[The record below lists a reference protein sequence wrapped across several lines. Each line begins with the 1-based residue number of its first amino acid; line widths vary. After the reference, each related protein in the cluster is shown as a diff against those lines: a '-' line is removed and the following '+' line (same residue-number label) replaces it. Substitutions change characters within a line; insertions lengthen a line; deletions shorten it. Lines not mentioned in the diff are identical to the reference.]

1 MGMGIVDPD
10 GPGTND
16 TNEGGVRGVSFVR
29 LSSGDEDG
37 LGTGAGGLGG
47 LGGGGEIDRL
57 VKEVDVVISLLPP
70 ALHTPL
76 ARLCIAHQTHLITP
90 SYISPEMRALDGAA
104 RNAGGGGNPG
114 GGEGKGIL
122 ILCEIGLDPGL
133 DHVGAVELVERARAR
148 MGAGESGEGEREREI
163 QSFVS
168 FCGGLPE
175 PRLVLPLPSSLQP
188 SHHEPSPTP
197 SPSTAPTPSNE
208 SPESPESPTSSSSNT
223 YPPSGGP
230 LSYKFSWSP
239 RGVLE
244 AALNG
249 ARYVLDGMEVV
260 VPAHGEGGGGGG
272 GVGGNKGGK
281 GEEGEEGEGKEGKE
295 ETEGGILAEDN
306 MFPASDLLFD
316 FGYLTHEGGDRLK
329 GLEGLLEGIP
339 NRDSLPYAS
348 MYGLDS
354 PKPTQTLR
362 TLLRGTLRYKG
373 FSALM
378 DRFRKQGFLDRQSR
392 VRVDDLMMMMS
403 DFEGSEDVDA
413 DADADD
419 TVGGGG
425 VLEGKKERE
434 RIWKEVV
441 RRIRSDNRYESGNG
455 NGNGWNGKNG
465 EEEEEEEED
474 PLDRPLAWLLSAD
487 TGTPPLSHSNSTW
500 IGLPPLPL
508 PPPLTSNPSNPSN
521 PSKPPNPQ
529 THMSPIDLFTA
540 LLSHKLQYGSG
551 ERDMVVLVHEVVT
564 RDVGVSVSVS
574 VRRGRGRG
582 RGRGGARG
590 GIQTHR
596 RTDPYLVL
604 GHLWFAPS
612 NTPPKRP
619 RRVRV

>member
-1 MGMGIVDPD
+1 
-10 GPGTND
+10 
-16 TNEGGVRGVSFVR
+16 
-29 LSSGDEDG
+29 
-37 LGTGAGGLGG
+37 
-47 LGGGGEIDRL
+47 
-57 VKEVDVVISLLPP
+57 
-70 ALHTPL
+70 
-76 ARLCIAHQTHLITP
+76 
-90 SYISPEMRALDGAA
+90 
-104 RNAGGGGNPG
+104 
-114 GGEGKGIL
+114 
-122 ILCEIGLDPGL
+122 
-133 DHVGAVELVERARAR
+133 
-148 MGAGESGEGEREREI
+148 
-163 QSFVS
+163 
-168 FCGGLPE
+168 
-175 PRLVLPLPSSLQP
+175 
-188 SHHEPSPTP
+188 
-197 SPSTAPTPSNE
+197 
-208 SPESPESPTSSSSNT
+208 
-223 YPPSGGP
+223 
-230 LSYKFSWSP
+230 
-239 RGVLE
+239 
-244 AALNG
+244 
-249 ARYVLDGMEVV
+249 
-260 VPAHGEGGGGGG
+260 
-272 GVGGNKGGK
+272 
-281 GEEGEEGEGKEGKE
+281 
-295 ETEGGILAEDN
+295 

-316 FGYLTHEGGDRLK
+316 FGYLNHEGGDRLK
-329 GLEGLLEGIP
+329 GLEGLEGLLEGIP

-378 DRFRKQGFLDRQSR
+378 QRFRKQGFLDRQSR

-403 DFEGSEDVDA
+403 DFEGSKDVDA

-441 RRIRSDNRYESGNG
+441 RRIRSDNRYESGNR
-455 NGNGWNGKNG
+455 NGNGWNGKNR
-465 EEEEEEEED
+465 EEEEED

-574 VRRGRGRG
+574 EGVEEGEGVEVEEGVEEEEDGVVYKHIEEQIHTSSLVIFGSHHPTHLRNDPVEYEYEYGYESAMARSVGIPVAVAALAVLDGVVDPLVRKAPVSLFIQLSHP
-582 RGRGGARG
+582 GAS
-590 GIQTHR
+590 IVH
-596 RTDPYLVL
+596 
-604 GHLWFAPS
+604 
-612 NTPPKRP
+612 
-619 RRVRV
+619 